1 MSEVLKNWI
10 AGLGLPGVL
19 AIDGH
24 VHIGEWRHAETFASA
39 DEAAAGSVAYMDS
52 CSIDACCVMSG
63 GYMFEGM
70 DSRRGNDFL
79 LSVCRRV
86 PDRLIGFAGVNPND
100 TRERVLDDLKR
111 MSDAGIR
118 AIKLINDYQENYPGD
133 GPNLMAVY
141 EFAARRG
148 MIVFNHSWRENIIM
162 RISAEFPDT
171 AFIFGH
177 YGGGWLD
184 GVLKERA
191 NVYANIWCVAGL
203 GWLDRG
209 IAQVGAAKF
218 IMGSDGFLN
227 PLSVGIGPVVF
238 AAASD
243 ADKRLIL
250 GVTMARLLEK
260 AGALPGPLRRKL
272 KEDN

>member
-1 MSEVLKNWI
+1 MSEILENWI
-10 AGLGLPGVL
+10 AGFGLPNVL

-24 VHIGEWRHAETFASA
+24 IHIGEWRHAETFANA
-39 DEAAAGSVAYMDS
+39 DVAAADSVAYMDS
-52 CSIDACCVMSG
+52 CGIDACCVMSG

-86 PDRLIGFAGVNPND
+86 PDRLIAFAGVNPND
-100 TRERVLDDLKR
+100 TRERILEDLHR
-111 MSDAGIR
+111 VFDAGIR

-141 EFAARRG
+141 EFAARRA
-148 MIVFNHSWRENIIM
+148 MIVFNHSWRQNIIM
-162 RISAEFPDT
+162 KISAEFPDIP
-171 AFIFGH
+171 FIFGH
-177 YGGGWLD
+177 YGGGWID
-184 GVLKERA
+184 EVLKARS
-191 NVYANIWCVAGL
+191 NVYANMWSVSNL

-209 IAQVGAAKF
+209 IANVGAAKF

-250 GVTMARLLEK
+250 GLTMARLLEK
-260 AGALPGPLRRKL
+260 AGALPDSLRKKL
-272 KEDN
+272 RENS